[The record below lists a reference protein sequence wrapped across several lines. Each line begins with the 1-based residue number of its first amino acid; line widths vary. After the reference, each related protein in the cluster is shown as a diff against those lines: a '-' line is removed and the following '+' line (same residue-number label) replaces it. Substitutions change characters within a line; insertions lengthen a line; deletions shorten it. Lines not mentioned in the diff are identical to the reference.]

1 MQTSK
6 GAVVTGG
13 SSGIGQGCAL
23 VLAAQGYDVA
33 ITYSRNQ
40 EGAEETREQVEK
52 LGRRC
57 FIYQA
62 KLEEKGAAENVVK
75 QGRKDLGRL
84 DLLINNAGR
93 DARSSI
99 LTATREDM
107 QYIVDTN
114 FIGYLMAAGEAARIM
129 VRDGVQGS
137 ILFVTSTRGESA
149 HPDDF
154 IYGGVKAAINRAAQ
168 SLALDLSPY
177 GIRVNCIAP
186 GATRVRPNRPPV
198 DAKAGDIINGRPYYP
213 IEDSIPLGRMGV
225 PRDTGELAAFLA
237 SDKGSYITGE
247 VIRVDGGLTLPGQPE
262 WFAPSVWID
271 KGWIQRQKDA
281 AMARMDQEDKKTEE

>member
-1 MQTSK
+1 MQTERA
-6 GAVVTGG
+6 AVVTGG

-23 VLAAQGYDVA
+23 VLAEQGYDVA
-33 ITYSRNQ
+33 ITYSRNR
-40 EGAEETREQVEK
+40 EGAESTREQVEK
-52 LGRRC
+52 LHRRC
-57 FIYQA
+57 FVYHA
-62 KLEEKGAAENVVK
+62 ALEEKGVAEDIVR
-75 QGRKDLGRL
+75 QARRDLGRL
-84 DLLINNAGR
+84 DLLISNAGR
-93 DARSSI
+93 DARNSI

-129 VRDGVQGS
+129 VRDGTKGS
-137 ILFVTSTRGESA
+137 ILFVTSTRGESV

-154 IYGGVKAAINRAAQ
+154 IYGGIKAAINRAAK
-168 SLALDLSPY
+168 SLALELSAY

-186 GATRVRPNRPPV
+186 GATRVRPNNPPPGL
-198 DAKAGDIINGRPYYP
+198 KAGDIVKGRPFYP

-237 SDKGSYITGE
+237 SDKGAYITGT

-262 WFAPSVWID
+262 WFAPSVWLD
-271 KGWIQRQKDA
+271 KAWARRHWDA
-281 AMARMDQEDKKTEE
+281 AMERKDD

>member
-1 MQTSK
+1 MQTAK
-6 GAVVTGG
+6 GAVITGG

-23 VLAAQGYDVA
+23 VLAEQGYDVA
-33 ITYSRNQ
+33 ITYSRNTQ
-40 EGAEETREQVEK
+40 GAEETREQVEK
-52 LGRRC
+52 LGGRC

-62 KLEEKGAAENVVK
+62 KLEEPGAAEGVVK
-75 QGRKDLGRL
+75 KARKDLGRL
-84 DLLINNAGR
+84 DLLISNAGR

-129 VRDGVQGS
+129 VRDGVRGC

-154 IYGGVKAAINRAAQ
+154 IYGGIKAAINRAAK

-186 GATRVRPNRPPV
+186 GATRVRPNHPPEGV
-198 DAKAGDIINGRPYYP
+198 KAGEIVNGRPFYP

-237 SDKGSYITGE
+237 SGRGSYITGE
-247 VIRVDGGLTLPGQPE
+247 VIKVDGGLTLPGQPE

-271 KGWIQRQKDA
+271 KGWIRRHKET
-281 AMARMDQEDKKTEE
+281 AMARMDEEE

>member
-1 MQTSK
+1 MQTIK
-6 GAVVTGG
+6 AAIVTGG

-23 VLAAQGYDVA
+23 VLAEQGYDVA
-33 ITYSRNQ
+33 ITYSRNR
-40 EGAEETREQVEK
+40 EGAESTREQVEK

-57 FIYQA
+57 LVYPAALQN
-62 KLEEKGAAENVVK
+62 KGVAENVVR
-75 QGRKDLGRL
+75 QARYDLGLL

-93 DARSSI
+93 DARNSI
-99 LTATREDM
+99 LTATREDL
-107 QYIVDTN
+107 QSIIDTN

-129 VRDGVQGS
+129 VRDGTKGS

-154 IYGGVKAAINRAAQ
+154 VYGGIKAAINRAAQ
-168 SLALDLSPY
+168 SLALELSAY
-177 GIRVNCIAP
+177 DIRVNCIAP
-186 GATRVRPNRPPV
+186 GATRVRLNTPPTN
-198 DAKAGDIINGRPYYP
+198 AKAGDIIKGRTFYP

-237 SDKGSYITGE
+237 SDKGSYITGT

-262 WFAPSVWID
+262 WFASSTWLD
-271 KGWIQRQKDA
+271 KAWAKRQKDA
-281 AMARMDQEDKKTEE
+281 IMQQKEE

>member
-1 MQTSK
+1 MQTTK
-6 GAVVTGG
+6 AAIITGG

-23 VLAAQGYDVA
+23 VLAEQGYDVA
-33 ITYSRNQ
+33 ITYSRNR
-40 EGAEETREQVEK
+40 EGAENTKEQVEK
-52 LGRRC
+52 LHRRC
-57 FIYQA
+57 FVYAASLQD
-62 KLEEKGAAENVVK
+62 KGVAENVVR
-75 QGRKDLGRL
+75 QARSDLGRL

-93 DARSSI
+93 DTRNSI
-99 LTATREDM
+99 LTATREDL

-129 VRDGVQGS
+129 VREGTKGS

-154 IYGGVKAAINRAAQ
+154 VYGGIKAAINRAAQ
-168 SLALDLSPY
+168 SLALELSGY

-186 GATRVRPNRPPV
+186 GATRVRPNSPPP
-198 DAKAGDIINGRPYYP
+198 DAKAGDLIKGRPFYP
-213 IEDSIPLGRMGV
+213 IEESIPLGRMGD

-237 SDKGSYITGE
+237 SDKGSYITGT

-262 WFAPSVWID
+262 WFAPSVWLD
-271 KGWIQRQKDA
+271 KAWAQRHRDA
-281 AMARMDQEDKKTEE
+281 AMEKKEE

>member
-1 MQTSK
+1 MQTTK
-6 GAVVTGG
+6 AALITGG

-23 VLAAQGYDVA
+23 VLAEQGYDVA
-33 ITYSRNQ
+33 ITFSRNR
-40 EGAEETREQVEK
+40 EGAEATREQVEK

-57 FIYQA
+57 FVYSASLQD
-62 KLEEKGAAENVVK
+62 KGVAEDVVMK
-75 QGRKDLGRL
+75 ARRDLGQL

-93 DARSSI
+93 DARNSI
-99 LTATREDM
+99 LTATREDL

-129 VRDGVQGS
+129 VRDGTRGS

-154 IYGGVKAAINRAAQ
+154 VYGGIKAAINRAAQ
-168 SLALDLSPY
+168 SLALELSAY

-186 GATRVRPNRPPV
+186 GATRVRPNNPPP
-198 DAKAGDIINGRPYYP
+198 DAKAGDIIKGRPYYP

-237 SDKGSYITGE
+237 SDKGSYITGT

-262 WFAPSVWID
+262 WFAPSVWLD
-271 KGWIQRQKDA
+271 KAWAKRHKDA
-281 AMARMDQEDKKTEE
+281 AMETPQK

>member
-1 MQTSK
+1 MQTAK
-6 GAVVTGG
+6 AAVVTGG

-23 VLAAQGYDVA
+23 VLAEQGYDVA
-33 ITYSRNQ
+33 ITYSRNL
-40 EGAEETREQVEK
+40 EGAEYTREQVEK

-57 FIYQA
+57 LIYPAALQD
-62 KLEEKGAAENVVK
+62 KGVAESVVNK
-75 QGRKDLGRL
+75 ARKELGRL

-93 DARSSI
+93 DARNSI
-99 LTATREDM
+99 LTATREDL

-129 VRDGVQGS
+129 VRDGTKGT

-154 IYGGVKAAINRAAQ
+154 VYGGIKAAINRAAQ
-168 SLALDLSPY
+168 SLALELSAY

-186 GATRVRPNRPPV
+186 GATRVRPNNPPP
-198 DAKAGDIINGRPYYP
+198 DAKAGDIVKGRTFYP

-237 SDKGSYITGE
+237 SDKGSYITGT

-262 WFAPSVWID
+262 WFAPSVWMD
-271 KGWIQRQKDA
+271 KAWAQRHREA
-281 AMARMDQEDKKTEE
+281 AMDRKDE

>member
-1 MQTSK
+1 MQTAK
-6 GAVVTGG
+6 AAVITGG

-23 VLAAQGYDVA
+23 VLAEQGYDVA
-33 ITYSRNQ
+33 ITYSRNAD
-40 EGAEETREQVEK
+40 GAEETRRQVEA

-57 FIYQA
+57 FVYPANLQDKGVAEGIVRQA
-62 KLEEKGAAENVVK
+62 
-75 QGRKDLGRL
+75 RKDMGRL
-84 DLLINNAGR
+84 DLLISNAGR
-93 DARSSI
+93 DARNSI
-99 LTATREDM
+99 LTATREDL

-129 VRDGVQGS
+129 VRDGTQGS

-154 IYGGVKAAINRAAQ
+154 VYGGIKAAINRAAQ
-168 SLALDLSPY
+168 SLALELSAY

-186 GATRVRPNRPPV
+186 GATRVRKGNPPPE
-198 DAKAGDIINGRPYYP
+198 AKAGDIVRGRPFYP

-225 PRDTGELAAFLA
+225 PRDTGELAAFLS
-237 SDKGSYITGE
+237 SDRGSYITGT

-262 WFAPSVWID
+262 WFAPSVWLD
-271 KGWIQRQKDA
+271 KAWAQRHRDA
-281 AMARMDQEDKKTEE
+281 AMERGDEQA